1 MNDRT
6 PNTETPILEGEDLRK
21 TYRLGRVK
29 VPVLHGASVSIKQGE
44 WVAILG
50 ASGSGKSTLLHLLAG
65 LDKPDIDSGDIR
77 YRGSKVELQNGG
89 ETNHYRNRTIGFVF
103 QFYHLLPEL
112 DVLENGMLANLVPR
126 GRKSGLLILVM
137 ALIGA
142 VIGAWLGLLAAGD
155 WGLLP
160 LEERTSVRS
169 IVLSGACAVIGSGT
183 MIVLIQM
190 VQAVILRTRMR
201 SGEAADVARSTLGD
215 FGLDQRYR
223 HRPRE
228 LSGGERQRVAI
239 ARALGSDPDL
249 LLADEPT
256 GNLDEQTG
264 TEILELLKKKHEQGL
279 TIVMVTHD
287 PKVASYA
294 NRVVRLKN
302 GRVVADSVQN
312 SVVGEM
318 PSPDEGHE
326 TLS

>member
-1 MNDRT
+1 
-6 PNTETPILEGEDLRK
+6 
-21 TYRLGRVK
+21 
-29 VPVLHGASVSIKQGE
+29 
-44 WVAILG
+44 
-50 ASGSGKSTLLHLLAG
+50 
-65 LDKPDIDSGDIR
+65 
-77 YRGSKVELQNGG
+77 
-89 ETNHYRNRTIGFVF
+89 
-103 QFYHLLPEL
+103 
-112 DVLENGMLANLVPR
+112 
-126 GRKSGLLILVM
+126 
-137 ALIGA
+137 
-142 VIGAWLGLLAAGD
+142 
-155 WGLLP
+155 
-160 LEERTSVRS
+160 
-169 IVLSGACAVIGSGT
+169 VIGSGT
-183 MIVLIQM
+183 MIVLIQIL
-190 VQAVILRTRMR
+190 QAVILRTRMR

-239 ARALGSDPDL
+239 GRALGSNPDL

-294 NRVVRLKN
+294 NRVVRLKS
-302 GRVVADSVQN
+302 GRVVADSVQD

>member
-1 MNDRT
+1 MRQSAFK
-6 PNTETPILEGEDLRK
+6 E
-21 TYRLGRVK
+21 
-29 VPVLHGASVSIKQGE
+29 GE

-65 LDKPDIDSGDIR
+65 LDRARSRFGRHVR
-77 YRGSKVELQNGG
+77 YRGAKVELQNGG
-89 ETNHYRNRTIGFVF
+89 ETNRYRNRTIGFVF

-126 GRKSGLLILVM
+126 GRKSGILILVM

-160 LEERTSVRS
+160 LEERTPIRS

-215 FGLDQRYR
+215 FGLGQRYR

-239 ARALGSDPDL
+239 GRALGSDPDL

-256 GNLDEQTG
+256 GNLDERTG
-264 TEILELLKKKHEQGL
+264 TEILELLKKKHEKGL

-287 PKVASYA
+287 PKVAEYA

-302 GRVVADSVQN
+302 GRVVSDSVQN

-318 PSPDEGHE
+318 PSLDEGHE
-326 TLS
+326 TFS